1 MFRSLGKKP
10 HRRPGG
16 GRTHSRQKGVS
27 LIEVMVAIVVLSIGL
42 FGIVLTQL
50 NSIRSQRGAHLRA
63 TAVQMASDMA
73 ERMRLNTEAVAQ
85 SAGNYAD
92 PSSTSRYTMLVG
104 KSLVAL
110 TAKPAFADAA
120 AQATHD
126 MAAWRSEVARR
137 LGPGTATGVVRAVA
151 GEPMSRNV
159 VVMWQ
164 ERLPTKELSDTT
176 TRGNVCA
183 TGDGVNAQACD
194 QGCPTDGTMI
204 GAPMAVRCV
213 QIGVQP

>member
-1 MFRSLGKKP
+1 MFRPLEKS
-10 HRRPGG
+10 HRRPGRG
-16 GRTHSRQKGVS
+16 QARSRQKGVS

-42 FGIVLTQL
+42 FGIVWTQL

-73 ERMRLNTEAVAQ
+73 ERMRLNTDAMTR
-85 SAGNYAD
+85 SASNYAD
-92 PSSTSRYTMLVG
+92 PSTNKYTTLVG
-104 KSLVAL
+104 KPLVAL

-126 MAAWRSEVARR
+126 LAAWRSEIARR
-137 LGPGTATGVVRAVA
+137 MGPGTATGVVRAVT
-151 GEPMSRNV
+151 GEPMSRTV

-164 ERLPTKELSDTT
+164 ERLPTKELSGVA
-176 TRGNVCA
+176 TRGNACEA
-183 TGDGVNAQACD
+183 GDGANAQVCD
-194 QGCPTDGTMI
+194 PGCPSDGTVN
-204 GAPMAVRCV
+204 GAPIATRCV